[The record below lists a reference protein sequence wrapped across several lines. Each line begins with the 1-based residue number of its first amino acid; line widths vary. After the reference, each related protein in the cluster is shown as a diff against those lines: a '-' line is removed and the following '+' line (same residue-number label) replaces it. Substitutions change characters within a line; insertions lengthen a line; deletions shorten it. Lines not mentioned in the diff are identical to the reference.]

1 MEVIISH
8 QNTEWKIIPIDK
20 DFILNSFNSKLEAK
34 MYAKQNNYQIKSF
47 ECNINCK
54 ICRLK

>member
-8 QNTEWKIIPIDK
+8 EDNEWKVLPIEK
-20 DFILNSFNSKLEAK
+20 DFILNAFNSKLEAK
-34 MYAKQNNYQIKSF
+34 MYAKQNNYEIKSF
-47 ECNINCK
+47 DCSIDCN